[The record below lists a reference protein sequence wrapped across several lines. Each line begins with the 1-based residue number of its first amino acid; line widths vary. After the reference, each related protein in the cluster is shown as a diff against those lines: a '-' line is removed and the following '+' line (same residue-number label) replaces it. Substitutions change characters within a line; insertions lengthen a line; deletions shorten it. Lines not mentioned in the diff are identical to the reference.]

1 MTMSTQVQREG
12 LSIAE
17 ACEMVGVGKT
27 TLYQLIKEGR
37 IKKRKIGMRS
47 IILRSD
53 VKQFLLELSR
63 AA

>member
-1 MTMSTQVQREG
+1 MSTQVQREG